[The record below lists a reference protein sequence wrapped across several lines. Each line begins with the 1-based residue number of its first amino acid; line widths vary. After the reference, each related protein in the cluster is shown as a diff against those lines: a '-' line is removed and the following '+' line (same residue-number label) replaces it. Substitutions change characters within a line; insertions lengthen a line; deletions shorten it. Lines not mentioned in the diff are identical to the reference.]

1 MFKGINIGNPSLF
14 NGSGVFKVIYG
25 LLVSPL
31 LTLILTFGF
40 YLLIYKYS
48 VKNKN
53 VWSLGNKISYSF
65 CVFLMMM
72 AITFTFA
79 SMYDLEEVNSIRVIP
94 QK

>member
-53 VWSLGNKISYSF
+53 VWSTGNKISYSL